1 MAYNVLV
8 VDDPLPMR
16 GIIKKIIKASG
27 FNVQQFFEASDGI
40 EALTILNQE
49 QLDLVL
55 TDYNMPQMNGLE
67 LLEEIKKSDTLKSIP
82 VVVITTEGS
91 KKRLVDFLEKGAMDY
106 IKKPFTPEEIKE
118 KLNQIMGE
126 PQYEERILD
135 NGDEELDF

>member
-8 VDDPLPMR
+8 VDDSLPMR

-55 TDYNMPQMNGLE
+55 TDYNMPEMDGLE

-91 KKRLVDFLEKGAMDY
+91 KQRLAEFLEKGAMDY